1 MPIHLS
7 EAPDV
12 VHCLY
17 DMHEASAAAMAI
29 VQGRSSRQIF
39 SDKRILVA
47 LIKAIEITDAAA
59 MTVEPVTRAQLAD
72 IPWEYILG
80 FSDELVTK
88 DGRIDLDALWFFIT
102 DVLSPLIYSLEQVIE
117 PRLRV

>member
-1 MPIHLS
+1 MPVHLS
-7 EAPDV
+7 ETTDV
-12 VHCLY
+12 LQCLY

-39 SDKRILVA
+39 TDKRILVA
-47 LIKAIEITDAAA
+47 LIKAIEITDTAA
-59 MTVEPVTRAQLAD
+59 TSIESSTQAQLAD
-72 IPWEYILG
+72 VPWEYVIG
-80 FSDELVTK
+80 FSSELVTR